1 MKNTLIYTFL
11 GILPPVISFV
21 LLPVFLK
28 YLTTDQYVILSLSNA
43 FFAVISIVLS
53 LKVDQALRHIYFYES
68 DNAPKQ
74 LALFRN
80 LFSFQILLFCFW
92 IAFMYLFGDQLFH
105 LIFKNN
111 FSFFPYTF
119 VMMLS
124 LCVGMLNGFYFIYLQ
139 NKLEV
144 KRYSFYFIVNILLT
158 PILQVLCIKVFKLG
172 FLWFLL
178 SALCANLFVFLMI
191 FFNNRLLFKIEFS
204 KSIIKEALKF
214 SLPFIPFLIL
224 YNLENQLDRFFI
236 EKFLTLE
243 DLARYSVLLGISSA
257 VFMLFNSLDNAIRP
271 ELFDILSKKSEDFE
285 LLIQKKIDFYIL
297 IGLVALSFLAAFGT
311 NIHWFLN
318 HPKYN
323 GISLYFPL
331 VVLAF
336 LPLILLRFW
345 ALILSYE
352 NKINKINY
360 FTVGKI
366 VLMTTLFYFL
376 IPILKINGALITIG
390 VSNLLNVYIF
400 YKIIHAKVLPGRKI
414 YFCIALFIFLNSVML
429 FLNKPTLVSLIAIL
443 QFGVFVLI
451 FLMMYQKELRKT
463 ISTIKNNLI

>member
-11 GILPPVISFV
+11 GILPPVIGFV

-28 YLTTDQYVILSLSNA
+28 YLTTDEYVIVSLSNA
-43 FFAVISIVLS
+43 LFAVISIVLS
-53 LKVDQALRHIYFYES
+53 LKTDQALRHIYFYES

-74 LALFRN
+74 LALFRS
-80 LFSFQILLFCFW
+80 LFSFQIVLFCFW
-92 IAFMYLFGDQLFH
+92 IIVMYLFGDQLFR
-105 LIFKNN
+105 LVFKNN

-124 LCVGMLNGFYFIYLQ
+124 LCVSMLNGFYFIYLQ
-139 NKLEV
+139 NKSEV
-144 KRYSFYFIVNILLT
+144 KKYSFYFIVNILLT
-158 PILQVLCIKVFKLG
+158 PVLQVLCIKVFELG

-178 SALCANLFVFLMI
+178 SSLCANLFVFLLI
-191 FFNNRLLFKIEFS
+191 LLNNRALFRIEFS
-204 KSIIKEALKF
+204 KNIIREALKF
-214 SLPFIPFLIL
+214 SLPFIPFLVL

-243 DLARYSVLLGISSA
+243 DLARYSVLLGISGA
-257 VFMLFNSLDNAIRP
+257 VFILFNSLDNAIRP
-271 ELFDILSKKSEDFE
+271 ELFMIFSEKPEDLK
-285 LLIQKKIDFYIL
+285 LLIQKKIDFYLL
-297 IGLVALSFLAAFGT
+297 IGLVVLSFLTAFGT
-311 NIHWFLN
+311 NIHLFLN

-331 VVLAF
+331 IALAF

-360 FTVGKI
+360 FTICKI
-366 VLMTTLFYFL
+366 ILMTILFYFL
-376 IPILKINGALITIG
+376 VPMLKINGALITIG

-400 YKIIHAKVLPGRKI
+400 YRIIHAKVLPSRKI
-414 YFCIALFIFLNSVML
+414 YFYILLFIFLNSMML
-429 FLNKPTLVSLIAIL
+429 FLDKPRLVSLIAII
-443 QFGVFVLI
+443 QFSIFVLI
-451 FLMMYQKELRKT
+451 FLMIYQKELGKT
-463 ISTIKNNLI
+463 ITTIKNNLT

>member
-11 GILPPVISFV
+11 GILPPVISFI

-43 FFAVISIVLS
+43 FFAVISIVLG

-68 DNAPKQ
+68 NNAAKQ
-74 LALFRN
+74 LALFRS
-80 LFSFQILLFCFW
+80 LFSFQLVLFCFW
-92 IAFMYLFGDQLFH
+92 ILVMYLFGDQLFR

-124 LCVGMLNGFYFIYLQ
+124 LCVGMLNSFYFIYLQ
-139 NKLEV
+139 NKSEV
-144 KRYSFYFIVNILLT
+144 KKYTLYFIANILLT
-158 PILQVLCIKVFKLG
+158 PILQLLCIKVFKLD

-178 SALCANLFVFLMI
+178 SSLCTNLFVFLVI

-204 KSIIKEALKF
+204 KPVIKEALKF
-214 SLPFIPFLIL
+214 SFPFIPFLVL

-236 EKFLTLE
+236 EKFLALE

-257 VFMLFNSLDNAIRP
+257 VFMLFNSLDNALRP
-271 ELFDILSKKSEDFE
+271 ELFIILSKKSEDFE
-285 LLIQKKIDFYIL
+285 SLIQKKIDFYLL
-297 IGLVALSFLAAFGT
+297 IGLVALSFLVAFGT
-311 NIHWFLN
+311 NIHCFLN

-331 VVLAF
+331 IVLVF
-336 LPLILLRFW
+336 LPIILLRFW

-366 VLMTTLFYFL
+366 ILMTILFYFL
-376 IPILKINGALITIG
+376 VPIWKINGALMTIG
-390 VSNLLNVYIF
+390 VSNLLNIYIF
-400 YKIIHAKVLPGRKI
+400 YKIINAKVLPSRKI
-414 YFCIALFIFLNSVML
+414 YFYISLFIFLNSMML
-429 FLNKPTLVSLIAIL
+429 FLNKPALVSLIAII

-451 FLMMYQKELRKT
+451 FLMIYQEELRNT
-463 ISTIKNNLI
+463 ITTIKNNLI

>member
-53 LKVDQALRHIYFYES
+53 LKLDQALRHIYFYES
-68 DNAPKQ
+68 DDAPKQ
-74 LALFRN
+74 LALFRS
-80 LFSFQILLFCFW
+80 LFSFQVVLFCFW
-92 IAFMYLFGDQLFH
+92 IFVMYLFGDLLFR

-111 FSFFPYTF
+111 FPFFPYTF
-119 VMMLS
+119 VLMLS
-124 LCVGMLNGFYFIYLQ
+124 LCVSMLNGFYFIYLQ
-139 NKLEV
+139 NKSEV
-144 KRYSFYFIVNILLT
+144 KKYSLYFIVNILLT
-158 PILQVLCIKVFKLG
+158 PILQVLCIKVFKLS

-178 SALCANLFVFLMI
+178 SPLCANAFVFLVI
-191 FFNNRLLFKIEFS
+191 LFNNRLLFKIEFS
-204 KSIIKEALKF
+204 KPVIKEALKF
-214 SLPFIPFLIL
+214 SLPFIPFLVL

-236 EKFLTLE
+236 EKFLSLE

-271 ELFDILSKKSEDFE
+271 ELFAILSKKTEDFE
-285 LLIQKKIDFYIL
+285 LLIQKKIDFYLL
-297 IGLVALSFLAAFGT
+297 IGLVSLSFLAAFGT

-331 VVLAF
+331 IVLAF

-360 FTVGKI
+360 FTAGKI
-366 VLMTTLFYFL
+366 VLMTILFYFSV
-376 IPILKINGALITIG
+376 PMLKINGALITIG
-390 VSNLLNVYIF
+390 ISNLLNVYIF
-400 YKIIHAKVLPGRKI
+400 YKIIDTRVLPSRKI
-414 YFCIALFIFLNSVML
+414 YSYTALFIFLNSMML
-429 FLNKPTLVSLIAIL
+429 FLNKPALVSLIAII
-443 QFGVFVLI
+443 QFSIFVLI

-463 ISTIKNNLI
+463 ITTIKNNLT